1 MNTSAEEEIEVCH
14 IRLGQLLGLLAAA
27 FGVGVLAS
35 FVFPPYLL
43 AFIEAAVLITAGV
56 LLLRGHN

>member
-1 MNTSAEEEIEVCH
+1 M
-14 IRLGQLLGLLAAA
+14 RLGQLLGLLAAA

>member
-1 MNTSAEEEIEVCH
+1 MCH